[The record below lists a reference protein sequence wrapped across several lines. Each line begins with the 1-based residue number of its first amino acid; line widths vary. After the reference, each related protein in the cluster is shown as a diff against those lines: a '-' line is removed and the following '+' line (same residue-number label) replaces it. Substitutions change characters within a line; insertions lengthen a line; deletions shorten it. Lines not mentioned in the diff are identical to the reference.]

1 MNKKCYIHQKILF
14 LTQHL
19 HFFKIGILNIQH
31 ASSPA
36 TTYEPKNQKVLLGAT
51 KKNKFKNLCLNWNL
65 VKKMNLFLNFL
76 SGILLTK
83 IKKQPVKLNFRR
95 SQ

>member
-1 MNKKCYIHQKILF
+1 MVGTCLLPKGNCPLAIIQIIFTQSKYEQKCYIHQKILF

-31 ASSPA
+31 AISPA

-51 KKNKFKNLCLNWNL
+51 KKNKFKNLCLNCGT
-65 VKKMNLFLNFL
+65 L
-76 SGILLTK
+76 SRK
-83 IKKQPVKLNFRR
+83 
-95 SQ
+95 